1 MEQFKKDLI
10 TTGRPSF
17 IPALILGIIAIISAV
32 TGIAFEFSRYDN
44 FDPTQK
50 GLAQLN
56 AIYLMGPFAE
66 ETTNGKVTARYYI
79 AEDING
85 YLCVISTNKNT
96 CVPVY
101 GQDFTDGND
110 IYSFT
115 PQTLKGNRVKIS
127 EKLASY
133 LVKYFKDS
141 GLGITTSNYTDYFG
155 SYYLDTDYNRHQ
167 LSIVFYIGS
176 GILAFAAI
184 MLFISGN
191 RNGAFIKQKM
201 AQLEADGSLN
211 ALYENF
217 ATNKHFF
224 SNKLKLAVSPDYI
237 IDLNRTTNGFN
248 VIPLD
253 TITNVYVCN
262 IADGKL
268 TGTNYIAL
276 EVEFGNRITIAPH
289 DGELTEYNYVVNN
302 IRHFI
307 KERHGEADA

>member
-1 MEQFKKDLI
+1 MKNPLNKRLPREFRKD
-10 TTGRPSF
+10 F
-17 IPALILGIIAIISAV
+17 
-32 TGIAFEFSRYDN
+32 
-44 FDPTQK
+44 
-50 GLAQLN
+50 
-56 AIYLMGPFAE
+56 
-66 ETTNGKVTARYYI
+66 GK
-79 AEDING
+79 
-85 YLCVISTNKNT
+85 
-96 CVPVY
+96 
-101 GQDFTDGND
+101 
-110 IYSFT
+110 
-115 PQTLKGNRVKIS
+115 
-127 EKLASY
+127 Y
-133 LVKYFKDS
+133 LVIFLLLVITIGFVS
-141 GLGITTSNYTDYFG
+141 GFL
-155 SYYLDTDYNRHQ
+155 
-167 LSIVFYIGS
+167 V
-176 GILAFAAI
+176 
-184 MLFISGN
+184 
-191 RNGAFIKQKM
+191 
-201 AQLEADGSLN
+201 ADGSLN

-289 DGELTEYNYVVNN
+289 EGELTEYNYVVNN

>member
-44 FDPTQK
+44 FDPTHK

-79 AEDING
+79 AEDTNG

-96 CVPVY
+96 SVPVY

-127 EKLASY
+127 AKLASY
-133 LVKYFKDS
+133 LVKYR
-141 GLGITTSNYTDYFG
+141 L
-155 SYYLDTDYNRHQ
+155 Q
-167 LSIVFYIGS
+167 LSIVFYICS

-289 DGELTEYNYVVNN
+289 EGELTEYNYVVNN

>member
-1 MEQFKKDLI
+1 
-10 TTGRPSF
+10 
-17 IPALILGIIAIISAV
+17 
-32 TGIAFEFSRYDN
+32 
-44 FDPTQK
+44 
-50 GLAQLN
+50 
-56 AIYLMGPFAE
+56 
-66 ETTNGKVTARYYI
+66 
-79 AEDING
+79 
-85 YLCVISTNKNT
+85 
-96 CVPVY
+96 
-101 GQDFTDGND
+101 
-110 IYSFT
+110 
-115 PQTLKGNRVKIS
+115 
-127 EKLASY
+127 
-133 LVKYFKDS
+133 
-141 GLGITTSNYTDYFG
+141 
-155 SYYLDTDYNRHQ
+155 
-167 LSIVFYIGS
+167 
-176 GILAFAAI
+176 
-184 MLFISGN
+184 
-191 RNGAFIKQKM
+191 M

-289 DGELTEYNYVVNN
+289 EGELTEYNYVVNN

>member
-1 MEQFKKDLI
+1 MDQFKKDLI
-10 TTGRPSF
+10 ATGRPSF
-17 IPALILGIIAIISAV
+17 IPALVLGIIAIITAV
-32 TGIAFEFSRYDN
+32 TGISFEFSRYAD
-44 FDPTQK
+44 FDPTES
-50 GLAQLN
+50 GYAQLD

-79 AEDING
+79 AEDSNG
-85 YLCVISTNKNT
+85 YLCVISTKKNNS
-96 CVPVY
+96 VPVY

-127 EKLASY
+127 TKLASY

-141 GLGITTSNYTDYFG
+141 GLAITTSNYTDYFG

-167 LSIVFYIGS
+167 LSMVFYIGA

-184 MLFISGN
+184 MLFISRN
-191 RNGAFIKQKM
+191 RNGTFIKRKI

-211 ALYENF
+211 ALYEDF

-237 IDLNRTTNGFN
+237 IDLNSTTNGFD

-253 TITNVYVCN
+253 TINNVYVCN

-289 DGELTEYNYVVNN
+289 EGEQTEYNYVVDN

-307 KERHGEADA
+307 KERHGEADV

>member
-1 MEQFKKDLI
+1 MY
-10 TTGRPSF
+10 T
-17 IPALILGIIAIISAV
+17 
-32 TGIAFEFSRYDN
+32 
-44 FDPTQK
+44 
-50 GLAQLN
+50 
-56 AIYLMGPFAE
+56 
-66 ETTNGKVTARYYI
+66 
-79 AEDING
+79 
-85 YLCVISTNKNT
+85 
-96 CVPVY
+96 Y

-127 EKLASY
+127 AKLASY

-155 SYYLDTDYNRHQ
+155 SYYLDTNYNRHQ
-167 LSIVFYIGS
+167 LSIVFYICS

-289 DGELTEYNYVVNN
+289 EGELTEYNYVVNN